1 MKQVN
6 GQTSS
11 PRQGRHGALA
21 NQRAADSRAH
31 ALAST
36 IRKLMVAGSLSR
48 RALAHE
54 LNRRRIPTARGG
66 NWHYTT
72 VVRLLTRLGLITK
85 KPINNGLATKQAAD
99 ARAKV
104 LASTIRKLRKAGFVG
119 IKAIAREL
127 NERRI
132 LTARGSKWYPNS
144 TWRLLRRLE
153 KLKHSSARCRPMS
166 DAESRARP
174 SGRHRR

>member
-1 MKQVN
+1 MKQVS

-21 NQRAADSRAH
+21 NQRAVDSRAH

-99 ARAKV
+99 ARAKA
-104 LASTIRKLRKAGFVG
+104 LASTIRKLRKAGFIA

-132 LTARGSKWYPNS
+132 PTAKGCKWHPSS
-144 TWRLLRRLE
+144 TWRLLQRLE
-153 KLKHSSARCRPMS
+153 RLEHSTARRRRRVTP
-166 DAESRARP
+166 SRRAAFSQHQR
-174 SGRHRR
+174 